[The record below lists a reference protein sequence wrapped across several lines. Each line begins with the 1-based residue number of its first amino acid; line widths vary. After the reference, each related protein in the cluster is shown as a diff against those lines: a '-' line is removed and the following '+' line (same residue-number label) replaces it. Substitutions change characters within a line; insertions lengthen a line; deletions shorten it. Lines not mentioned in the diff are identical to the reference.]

1 MDTFDIARQNLH
13 FVKIFIL
20 DGVFQQIPDGLYVWK
35 KGAKA
40 HRKKSFYHNICAC
53 VDRAS
58 MQKVNFS
65 LKYNLFRAIR
75 FLGLKPY
82 RIISLLLGC
91 TLSPALYT
99 LIVSNRKYRKIQNI

>member
-1 MDTFDIARQNLH
+1 MDTFDTARQNLC

-40 HRKKSFYHNICAC
+40 HRKKYFYHNTCAC

-58 MQKVNFS
+58 MQNVHFN
-65 LKYNLFRAIR
+65 LKYNLFPA
-75 FLGLKPY
+75 
-82 RIISLLLGC
+82 ISL
-91 TLSPALYT
+91 
-99 LIVSNRKYRKIQNI
+99 IE